1 MSIWTDFLG
10 AEIRYVDTPS
20 YGRVRIAEAGKG
32 NTETI
37 FFMHGTNGHLEAYA
51 PNLVP
56 LSDAF
61 HCIAYDFY
69 GCGLSER
76 NIKDFTPA
84 ILAEQLAELMD
95 VLGIE
100 QAHLSGES
108 LGGMVAGAFAGRY
121 PQRTKRLMLNTTGGL
136 PISTEKGRDDLREL
150 ISLMTKVADKPPT
163 FETIQQRMKWLMHP
177 SNWHLLD
184 GELVESRLKIYL
196 MPEAKLSSP
205 AIIKFISALESF
217 DIDLD
222 AIKAETLFLWTR
234 DNPINTVEDARIAC
248 SKMKTARMYVMEADC
263 AHWPQFEAPEEFN
276 RVTRDF
282 FRDGTVPRQ

>member
-1 MSIWTDFLG
+1 MSLWTDFLG
-10 AEIRYVDTPS
+10 AEIRYVEAGEF
-20 YGRVRIAEAGKG
+20 GRTRIAEAGRGKKDA
-32 NTETI
+32 I

-56 LSDAF
+56 LADEF
-61 HCIAYDFY
+61 HCIAFDFY

-84 ILAEQLAELMD
+84 LLAEQLAALMD
-95 VLGIE
+95 ALGIE
-100 QAHLSGES
+100 KAHLSGES
-108 LGGMVAGAFAGRY
+108 LGGMVAGAFAGKY
-121 PQRTKRLMLNTTGGL
+121 PQRTRRLMLNTTGGL
-136 PISTEKGRDDLREL
+136 PISTEKGRQDLREL
-150 ISLMTKVADKPPT
+150 IALMTKVADTLPT

-196 MPEAKLSSP
+196 MPEARLSNP
-205 AIIKFISALESF
+205 AIIKFISALETF

-222 AIKAETLFLWTR
+222 KIQAETLFLWTR

-248 SKMKTARMYVMEADC
+248 GKVKNARMYVMEADS
-263 AHWPQFEAPEEFN
+263 AHWPQFEAPDEFN
-276 RVTRDF
+276 RVTRNF
-282 FRDGTVPRQ
+282 FRDGTVPVQ